1 MTEPSIETLREWVE
15 TLDAEGDERLRG
27 AELGSLDR
35 LVRAIV
41 RARGISPVEVLF
53 GEIEDEAV
61 RRAAELLYRA
71 LRLAV
76 DRHAAG
82 EFLAFHLPDGVED
95 EDDRIVLALV
105 RAVLPDWD
113 PLREIADAEV
123 ADAGW
128 REENLET
135 LLAEEG
141 DPARR
146 GGPVDDDVPF

>member
-1 MTEPSIETLREWVE
+1 MTQPSIETLREWIE
-15 TLDAEGDERLRG
+15 ALEAQGDVRLRG
-27 AELGSLDR
+27 EELRGLDR
-35 LVRAIV
+35 LARVIV
-41 RARGISPVEVLF
+41 RARGVSPVEVLF

-61 RRAAELLYRA
+61 RRAAGLLYRA

-82 EFLAFHLPDGVED
+82 EFLSFHLPDGEKD

-105 RAVLPDWD
+105 RTVLPDWE
-113 PLREIADAEV
+113 PLREIADAEA